1 MSLRPQP
8 IPPVPAET
16 ARVARAAF
24 PAGNPYLQVRDQ
36 LEAIFEDGDFVHL
49 FPRRGQPAE
58 APWRLALVT
67 LFQFAENLPDR
78 RAADAVRA
86 RIDWKYALSLEL
98 TDPGFDH
105 TVLSEFRGRLVEG
118 GAEHLL
124 LDVLLG
130 RARRLGLLKGRGR
143 QRTDSTHVLAAVRA
157 LNRLALVREALRH
170 ALDVLATAAP
180 DWLRAHAQSEWAE
193 RYRRRSDEDWL
204 PKGQEARRALADE
217 IGADGMALLAAID
230 SPGAP
235 SWLREVPAVQ
245 TLRRVWVQNYLTTD
259 AGVRFR
265 TAEDGIPKAARFL
278 SSPHDPDA
286 HLGKKGTTC
295 WIGYKVALTETCE
308 DDAPQLITH
317 VETTPAPTADGEM
330 TPRVH
335 RALEAKGLLPATHL
349 VDTGFLDAELLVA
362 SERDYGVELL
372 GPTRR
377 DQRWQARA
385 AEGFGVEHFVVD
397 FERHRAICP
406 EGRAS
411 VEWVP
416 RVDNRGNDSIHSR
429 FSPSDCGPCPSRAR
443 CTRSEAKHPRR
454 SISIRPPEQY
464 EALQRRREREGT
476 AEYAREY
483 ARRAGVEGTI
493 SQGVRSC
500 GLRRSRYVGLAR
512 THLQHVLTAAAVNVM
527 RLAAWLAA
535 TPRAQT
541 RRSAFALLMAP
552 SW

>member
-1 MSLRPQP
+1 MSLRLQP
-8 IPPVPAET
+8 MPTIPAET
-16 ARVARAAF
+16 ARVAHAAF
-24 PAGNPYLQVRDQ
+24 PAGNPDLQVRDQ
-36 LEAIFEDGDFVHL
+36 LAAIFEDGDFVHL

-78 RAADAVRA
+78 QAADAVRA
-86 RIDWKYALSLEL
+86 RIDWKYALALEL

-118 GAEHLL
+118 GAEHVL
-124 LDVLLG
+124 LDVLLA
-130 RARRLGLLKGRGR
+130 RARRLGLLKARGR

-157 LNRLALVREALRH
+157 LNRLALAREALRH

-180 DWLRAHAQSEWAE
+180 DWLRAHAQPEWAE
-193 RYRRRSDEDWL
+193 RYRRRGAEDRL
-204 PKGQEARRALADE
+204 PRGREAQRALAE
-217 IGADGMALLAAID
+217 EVGADGMALLAAID
-230 SPGAP
+230 APGAP
-235 SWLREVPAVQ
+235 PWLRAVPAVQ
-245 TLRRVWVQNYLTTD
+245 TLRRVWVQNYLPTE
-259 AGVRFR
+259 AGIRFR
-265 TAEDGIPKAARFL
+265 TVEDGIPNAARFL

-317 VETTPAPTADGEM
+317 VETTAAPAADGEV

-335 RALEAKGLLPATHL
+335 RALEAKELLPATHL

-377 DQRWQARA
+377 DRRWQARA
-385 AEGFGVEHFVVD
+385 AEGFGAEHFVVD
-397 FERHRAICP
+397 FGRRRAICP

-416 RVDNRGNDSIHSR
+416 RVDNRGNDSLYIR
-429 FSPSDCGPCPSRAR
+429 FSPSDCGPCPSRSR
-443 CTRSEAKHPRR
+443 CTRSKAEHPRR
-454 SISIRPPEQY
+454 SISVRPQPQY
-464 EALQRRREREGT
+464 EALQQRRQLEGRS
-476 AEYAREY
+476 EYARAY

-493 SQGVRSC
+493 SQAVRRC

-512 THLQHVLTAAAVNVM
+512 THLQHVLTAAAVTLM
-527 RLAAWLAA
+527 RLVAWLAG

-541 RRSAFALLMAP
+541 RPSRFALLMAP
-552 SW
+552 S